1 VSTHVPTG
9 CEAIDEAVRRW
20 PRAGCGDPD
29 IRAARLGKTNLALS
43 AAVEVAAKGR
53 SSLYIDTEG
62 LSADRMQ
69 QVAGARADR
78 TDDTIEDPA
87 GRIIISD
94 ALDYEQQEQAVQDA
108 ADLAAELDLIVLDS
122 ATGFYRLERTAQ
134 EEGEPSATWPARSP
148 TSSRWP
154 ANTTWR
160 SVSRTRC
167 SRTPTATGAG
177 RSGVTR

>member
-1 VSTHVPTG
+1 
-9 CEAIDEAVRRW
+9 
-20 PRAGCGDPD
+20 
-29 IRAARLGKTNLALS
+29 
-43 AAVEVAAKGR
+43 
-53 SSLYIDTEG
+53 
-62 LSADRMQ
+62 MQ

-78 TDDTIEDPA
+78 TDDTIEDLA

-134 EEGEPSATWPARSP
+134 EEGEALRDVARQITHLP
-148 TSSRWP
+148 RWP